1 MTLVS
6 RKLYIRLLLEMAR
19 IIRKNTTAR
28 RESEPSSLPT
38 RDRSGSP
45 LIIHDATHNRSKSR
59 LRKKRDI

>member
-28 RESEPSSLPT
+28 RESEPAHF
-38 RDRSGSP
+38 RREIVRGR
-45 LIIHDATHNRSKSR
+45 H
-59 LRKKRDI
+59 